1 MINQAIGSNLD
12 LIVKNILDKDVL
24 NLNPTAYSTKTNE
37 IPKIN
42 RETI

>member
-12 LIVKNILDKDVL
+12 LIEKNILDKDVL
-24 NLNPTAYSTKTNE
+24 NLKPTAYSTNTNE

-42 RETI
+42 KDTI